1 MAKTAVNKYRTPEQA
16 VDRFRRDVE
25 FIEAWSKMHKDESDM
40 LLDIGLL
47 THIYVK
53 RRWVGPYQ
61 DWTDVAVYWMADR
74 SKMSKPRLKAS
85 LDRLEAWGMVARM
98 TSNTQVYKAALKY
111 MYVNRTHANDV
122 TMYGKFMKD
131 DVPYGEDETPE
142 VCDDD
147 NEEQEEVAEA
157 KPVRQEA
164 RRTPVATPPV
174 KYPIYSPMPENSF
187 LYTDTVWGQ
196 YQVNLVS
203 KDIYDATPTCSA
215 CGRKVTYFKSGE
227 VCRDCWTADWIRNTM
242 RNGGF
247 PITVTEEVLKNKRTH
262 PAATLNTVALARQWL
277 AAYQQG
283 LDSKT

>member
-1 MAKTAVNKYRTPEQA
+1 MNKKVRVYTDPQFTADVFFIEERADAGREDALLMLGLLAHIMARRRWYGTQKDWADIPVNHMSEHYG
-16 VDRFRRDVE
+16 VGFRR
-25 FIEAWSKMHKDESDM
+25 IKEA
-40 LLDIGLL
+40 LD
-47 THIYVK
+47 K
-53 RRWVGPYQ
+53 
-61 DWTDVAVYWMADR
+61 
-74 SKMSKPRLKAS
+74 
-85 LDRLEAWGMVARM
+85 LEAWGIIEASPSNSKAKQWHKSLAYRYPLRQGAREG
-98 TSNTQVYKAALKY
+98 SDLE
-111 MYVNRTHANDV
+111 
-122 TMYGKFMKD
+122 
-131 DVPYGEDETPE
+131 VPDEVEETPK
-142 VCDDD
+142 
-147 NEEQEEVAEA
+147 VAEV

-174 KYPIYSPMPENSF
+174 KYPIYSPIKEGSF

-196 YQVNLVS
+196 YQKNLVS
-203 KDIYDATPTCSA
+203 KDIYDATPTCQQ

>member
-1 MAKTAVNKYRTPEQA
+1 MTKPTNRYITPEQA
-16 VDRFRRDVE
+16 PDRFRKDVE
-25 FIEAWSKMHKDESDM
+25 FIEAWSKENKDESDM

-53 RRWVGPYQ
+53 RRWVGTYQ

-74 SKMSKPRLKAS
+74 SKMSKPRVKESLK
-85 LDRLEAWGMVARM
+85 RLEDWGMIIAMPRKGDL
-98 TSNTQVYKAALKY
+98 YKAALRYK
-111 MYVNRTHANDV
+111 YVNRTDANDV
-122 TMYGKFMKD
+122 TMKYKFRAD
-131 DVPYGEDETPE
+131 EIPDEVEETPK
-142 VCDDD
+142 V
-147 NEEQEEVAEA
+147 VEA

-174 KYPIYSPMPENSF
+174 KYPIYSPIKEGSF

-196 YQVNLVS
+196 YQKNLVS
-203 KDIYDATPTCSA
+203 KDIYDATPTCQQ